1 MADATDSRVATVGQM
16 AATLLGHSQGIAAP
30 DNNVLAMTAQTAW
43 RLYNAVA
50 AEAARYPK

>member
-1 MADATDSRVATVGQM
+1 M

-30 DNNVLAMTAQTAW
+30 DNAVLAMTAQTAW

-50 AEAARYPK
+50 TEAARYPK